1 MNETLHSW
9 SHVFD
14 RITQRQWGTHV
25 TFDTPT
31 MYDYLKAEVIDEL
44 FENCSLE
51 ELEELLVIA
60 RKLKGRKDKG
70 LVSDNER
77 DFQAMLDSGLK

>member
-1 MNETLHSW
+1 MNDTLHSW

-31 MYDYLKAEVIDEL
+31 IYDYMKAEVIDEL

-51 ELEELLVIA
+51 ELQELLTIA
-60 RKLKGRKDKG
+60 KTKR
-70 LVSDNER
+70 VVYQNNTNEKK
-77 DFQAMLDSGLK
+77 FQAMIDSGLK